1 MAGFVYN
8 PAESIRQDFQQAQ
21 SGLGNIFTQIIQQKQ
36 RDYALAENTF
46 ANIEALKKD
55 LNIYGQKSITS
66 KANVLLGNA
75 SAAILQGGKLDYGK
89 LGEIRQA
96 VSDIKDLKTGYEL
109 GAKEYERMLQIGLA
123 NKENLVS
130 FEGFYKDL
138 SAKMSDENLI
148 KNPRDLQAAL
158 ADTYTKS
165 LDATKMYGKAFLAA
179 NPYQPFSKDIK
190 DKQGNLVRVQG
201 ELPVGWDADA
211 DGKLIPPAPV
221 TITNADGTTSTI
233 DYADRIAA
241 QLKSTN
247 PDILAAMRRQA
258 GAWGE
263 SLTDKKLVEYYTTKI
278 PMVAKPQQVKSAN
291 QIKAEEQAVIKGDI
305 ELQYLPEEMKQ
316 KQKLIKSQIAQNQ
329 AQTYRIYN
337 PIEKSGG
344 ASGNYGG
351 GRTEKN
357 INSFLKITDNSGKS
371 GKAGPELSTTIS
383 KPFAMNL
390 ENYLV
395 YSTDPLKPG
404 TKKKAPLGDFE
415 VNAVKKMPD
424 GRFMVSGLQAPTK
437 TQIDYYAPLGA
448 EVPVGNR
455 KRVNIYL
462 DQKGFDSMLNR
473 LHGLGNEDQ
482 AENLNTIEMMQ
493 YLSTRAEAG
502 KAPTNKQ
509 VPLSAIYEESSRTGR
524 PVLSVLGEVSN
535 AGYKIFQ
542 D

>member
-8 PAESIRQDFQQAQ
+8 PAESIRQDFQQAG
-21 SGLGNIFTQIIQQKQ
+21 SSISNIFAQVIQQKQ
-36 RDYALAENTF
+36 RDYSLAENTF

-66 KANVLLGNA
+66 KTNALLGNA
-75 SAAILQGGKLDYGK
+75 SAAILQGGKLDYDK

-96 VSDIKDLKTGYEL
+96 VSDIKDLKAGYEL
-109 GAKEYERMLQIGLA
+109 GSKEYERMLQIGLA
-123 NKENLVS
+123 NKDNLVS
-130 FEGFYKDL
+130 FESFYKDL

-165 LDATKMYGKAFLAA
+165 LDATKMFSKAFLTA
-179 NPYQPFSKDIK
+179 NPYKPFSKDVI
-190 DKQGNLVRVQG
+190 DKNNNLVRVQG

-211 DGKLIPPAPV
+211 EGKLIPPAPV
-221 TITNADGTTSTI
+221 VVTNPDGTTSTI
-233 DYADRIAA
+233 DYADRTVS
-241 QLKSTN
+241 QLKATN
-247 PDILAAMRRQA
+247 PDVLSAMRRQA
-258 GAWGE
+258 GSFGAD
-263 SLTDKKLVEYYTTKI
+263 LTDKQLVQYYTTQI

-291 QIKAEEQAVIKGDI
+291 QITAEEQAVKKGII

-437 TQIDYYAPLGA
+437 AQTD
-448 EVPVGNR
+448 
-455 KRVNIYL
+455 IYL

-524 PVLSVLGEVSN
+524 TVLSVLGEVSN